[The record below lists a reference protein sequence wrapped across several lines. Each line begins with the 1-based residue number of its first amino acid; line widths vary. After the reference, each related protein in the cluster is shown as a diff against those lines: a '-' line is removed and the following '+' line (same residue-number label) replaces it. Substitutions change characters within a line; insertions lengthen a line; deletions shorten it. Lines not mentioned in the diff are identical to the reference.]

1 MVCTL
6 WVPVQNVQNF
16 ILTRPPV
23 VIFATCLAAFV
34 VSVLSLGFYVEHTAS
49 VLKNPDEMDWND
61 VISKFNK
68 LSFCIQ
74 PGMSPSANTSG
85 MEYVSVPFDLDEPI
99 DKIWGNYSLISGSLS
114 TSDLGLNYHLKSD
127 LHFSLSLIESQK
139 KICLTLFHPKT
150 ITLPH
155 PIVNCNPLQYNLLP
169 SSIGAFVIPPQD
181 ERTRGSALVT
191 CPETSKIS
199 LKLKDNPRWTILL
212 NEDDRSLVSL
222 HMMVTSG
229 FLFVILTC
237 IVCFAAIRGGLKTK
251 AMKPSNLFDEDSK
264 EPLDF

>member
-139 KICLTLFHPKT
+139 KICLTLFHQKQSLYLTPLLIATHFNIICSRAVLGHLLYLPKMR
-150 ITLPH
+150 
-155 PIVNCNPLQYNLLP
+155 
-169 SSIGAFVIPPQD
+169 
-181 ERTRGSALVT
+181 E
-191 CPETSKIS
+191 PEVQ
-199 LKLKDNPRWTILL
+199 L
-212 NEDDRSLVSL
+212 
-222 HMMVTSG
+222 
-229 FLFVILTC
+229 
-237 IVCFAAIRGGLKTK
+237 
-251 AMKPSNLFDEDSK
+251 
-264 EPLDF
+264 